1 MALTIDTILDDPRW
15 DSDPVGL
22 FDALTAKHGQTL
34 TDEVWKQ
41 ACQEADRRSAA
52 AEPVELFVVR
62 LWDGFDGLWMDVS
75 EPVPRE
81 QADAIWREKTLNGT
95 KMTSFSDID
104 YYKVFPSGTVMH
116 FSYETRIS
124 QRDGS
129 F

>member
-1 MALTIDTILDDPRW
+1 MTLTIDTILGNPRW

-22 FDALTAKHGQTL
+22 YDDLTTKHGRTL

-41 ACQEADRRSAA
+41 ACQEADRRAA
-52 AEPVELFVVR
+52 AELFVVR
-62 LWDGFDGLWMDVS
+62 LWDSFDGLWMDVS
-75 EPVPRE
+75 EPVSRE
-81 QADAIWREKTLNGT
+81 QAEAIWNEKTSNAS
-95 KMTSFSDID
+95 KNTSFRDTD
-104 YYKVFPSGTVMH
+104 YYKVFPAGTVMT